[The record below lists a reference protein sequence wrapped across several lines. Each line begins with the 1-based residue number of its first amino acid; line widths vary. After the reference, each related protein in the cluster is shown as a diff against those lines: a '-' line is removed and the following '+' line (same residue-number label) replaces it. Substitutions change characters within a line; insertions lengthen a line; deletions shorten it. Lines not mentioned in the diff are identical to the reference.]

1 MTTKVI
7 IVVAAIVI
15 VLLLLGLLI
24 LLYVLNGKTPVPD
37 DCPKDE
43 LDEGCGACMLSCH
56 NREKK
61 FDVKNLI
68 KKDEESKDDSTD
80 NKEK

>member
-15 VLLLLGLLI
+15 VLLLLGLFI
-24 LLYVLNGKTPVPD
+24 LLYVLN
-37 DCPKDE
+37 E
-43 LDEGCGACMLSCH
+43 LAEGCGACMLSCH

>member
-15 VLLLLGLLI
+15 VLLLLGLFI

-56 NREKK
+56 NRE
-61 FDVKNLI
+61 NLI
-68 KKDEESKDDSTD
+68 KKRWRIKRWFDK
-80 NKEK
+80 